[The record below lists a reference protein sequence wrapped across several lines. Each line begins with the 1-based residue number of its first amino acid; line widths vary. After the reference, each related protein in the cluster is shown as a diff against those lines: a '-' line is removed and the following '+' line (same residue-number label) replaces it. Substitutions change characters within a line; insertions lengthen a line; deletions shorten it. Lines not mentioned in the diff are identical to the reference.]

1 MEAKPTR
8 GCTRERALG
17 VRERHPD
24 GESSAD
30 LRGRESLTA
39 AWGLRPGRPSVWP
52 GSSQGHS
59 EQKAWLL
66 LRRSVAT
73 AWETLA
79 IQMSMAPSR
88 PRAGF
93 L

>member
-1 MEAKPTR
+1 MCRTRAKRQEQRGREMEAKPTR

-39 AWGLRPGRPSVWP
+39 AWGLRPGRAPCPPPFRV
-52 GSSQGHS
+52 
-59 EQKAWLL
+59 AWLL
-66 LRRSVAT
+66 
-73 AWETLA
+73 
-79 IQMSMAPSR
+79 SR
-88 PRAGF
+88 P